1 MQPDG
6 ILDQL
11 CAKWPSVPVSAPL
24 TAKDAGAPG
33 AQYRLARAVVLL
45 LGCSGARREEAARAM
60 RCHLQP
66 VAEQAGVPAGL
77 WELALLG
84 KRNKWRTVFLPPR
97 VIGALRAHW
106 TDRGHDFEQAEQAL
120 ALLSPVV
127 VPSTRTAQ
135 AKHLSQAEGALVLTG
150 KGFSPDGLYQ
160 LLTTTLLRI
169 ADDVTLALNEAE
181 REVLRQSAPHT
192 LRHTFATHAVANE
205 MPTDVLQRL
214 LGHASLQTTS
224 LYVRAE
230 RARGLAA
237 VAKMYSDP
245 L

>member
-1 MQPDG
+1 M
-6 ILDQL
+6 
-11 CAKWPSVPVSAPL
+11 
-24 TAKDAGAPG
+24 
-33 AQYRLARAVVLL
+33 
-45 LGCSGARREEAARAM
+45 
-60 RCHLQP
+60 
-66 VAEQAGVPAGL
+66 
-77 WELALLG
+77 
-84 KRNKWRTVFLPPR
+84 
-97 VIGALRAHW
+97 
-106 TDRGHDFEQAEQAL
+106 
-120 ALLSPVV
+120 

-214 LGHASLQTTS
+214 LVMPRCKRPRCMFAPS
-224 LYVRAE
+224 
-230 RARGLAA
+230 ARGLAA

-245 L
+245 R